1 MKYPLM
7 TKPIFLFLSL
17 GFLLTVNKIAN
28 AQILSFQEKKGGV
41 LLLSD
46 GKPRV
51 FYQSETKSQDGQ
63 YPRANYLH
71 PVYNGE
77 GEIITEDFPED
88 HLHHRGIFWAWH
100 QLWVNDLRV
109 ADPWI
114 SEGIAWEVKKLKTE
128 IHPNNSAT
136 FEAKVIW
143 KGTGVLKRKIIE
155 ENTTITYQP
164 IANQA
169 YKLAFDITLKP
180 LINGV
185 RLGGSEEAKG
195 YGGFSPRIK
204 LSANVGFYDENGE
217 VIPDNLPVSAG
228 DWINVTENGPEDPGV
243 VIMGEP
249 DLLPSYQGWILRKKN
264 SMQNMAFPGRN
275 PIILSKK
282 NPLHFR
288 NQLLI
293 HQGITQQEI
302 VNQYRIFQNQP
313 NFLLD

>member
-1 MKYPLM
+1 M
-7 TKPIFLFLSL
+7 TKPFILFLTL
-17 GFLLTVNKIAN
+17 GFLLSASPLVR
-28 AQILSFQEKKGGV
+28 AQILSFQEKEGGV

-51 FYQSETKSQDGQ
+51 FYQKETKSEDGQ

-71 PVYNGE
+71 PVYNSE

-88 HLHHRGIFWAWH
+88 HLHHRGIFWTWH
-100 QLWVNDLRV
+100 QLWVNDIRV

-114 SEGIAWEVKKLKTE
+114 SDGIEWEVKKISTE

-136 FEAKVIW
+136 IELKVIW
-143 KGTGVLKRKIIE
+143 KGTGVLKRNIIE
-155 ENTTITYQP
+155 ETTTITYQP

-169 YKLAFDITLKP
+169 YKLTFDITLKP

-185 RLGGSEEAKG
+185 RLGGSEDAKG

-204 LSANVGFYDENGE
+204 LSENVGFYDENGE
-217 VIPDNLPVSAG
+217 VIPDNLPVAAG

-249 DLLPSYQGWILRKKN
+249 ELLPSYQGWILRKKN
-264 SMQNMAFPGRN
+264 SMQNMAFPGWS
-275 PIILSKK
+275 PIYLSKK
-282 NPLHFR
+282 DPLHFR

-293 HQGITQQEI
+293 HQGITRQEI
-302 VNQYRIFQNQP
+302 VNQYRIFKNQP
-313 NFLLD
+313 NFLKN